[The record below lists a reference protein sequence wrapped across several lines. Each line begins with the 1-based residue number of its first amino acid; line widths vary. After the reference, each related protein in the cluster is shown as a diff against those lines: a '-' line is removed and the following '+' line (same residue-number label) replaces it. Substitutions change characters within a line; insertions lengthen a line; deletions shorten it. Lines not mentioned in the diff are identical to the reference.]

1 MERTI
6 LIAVAVAVLT
16 SSTSH
21 GAGRAPPTPPGA
33 LAGGYLKAFNA
44 GAAEPYADFLRK
56 HWPTSRETPGQYL
69 DSHAQVGGY
78 EVVEV
83 EQSTET
89 KLVEVV
95 KARLADDY
103 FRLTLDVEPG
113 SGQNIGRLSVEPIA
127 RPADV
132 RPPRRVPVTVI
143 GPLIDRQV
151 AAVGDF
157 SGAVLIAEAG
167 RAVYA
172 HAGGFSDREHGVA
185 NTLQTRF
192 RMASMGKMFT
202 AVAVLQLAQAG
213 RLDLDA
219 ALGTY
224 LPDYPNAAFA
234 HTVTLR
240 QLLTHTGGAGD
251 FMSQTW
257 ADNYQTLKTPADY
270 VALFGARAPDFA
282 PGSRFAYANY
292 GFVVLGRVV
301 EAVSGQS
308 YEDYLRGRVFGP
320 AGMSHSGLNGEPEK
334 SSVLAT
340 RYVKTSTGYNPPPAP
355 FSGAATP
362 AGGAY
367 STVGDM
373 IAFANA
379 LSAHRLLDATH
390 TELLLTGQV
399 TSESGRYALG
409 FEDRSAEG
417 RRDVGHDGGGP
428 GENGCFRMLGGDRA
442 TVVVLSNVAPTWRA
456 DKLCAFI
463 AARLDVR

>member
-1 MERTI
+1 MEQPAPIGDDLHPAPRRHCPPEPDR
-6 LIAVAVAVLT
+6 IALAARQAVL
-16 SSTSH
+16 
-21 GAGRAPPTPPGA
+21 GAKQNVPVG
-33 LAGGYLKAFNA
+33 LAGGGGHSGAIGVQGELA
-44 GAAEPYADFLRK
+44 GEAVPA
-56 HWPTSRETPGQYL
+56 H
-69 DSHAQVGGY
+69 
-78 EVVEV
+78 
-83 EQSTET
+83 
-89 KLVEVV
+89 
-95 KARLADDY
+95 RLAGGAK
-103 FRLTLDVEPG
+103 L
-113 SGQNIGRLSVEPIA
+113 
-127 RPADV
+127 
-132 RPPRRVPVTVI
+132 
-143 GPLIDRQV
+143 

-157 SGAVLIAEAG
+157 SGAILIAEAG
-167 RAVYA
+167 RVVYA
-172 HAGGFSDREHGVA
+172 HAGGLSDREHRVA
-185 NTLQTRF
+185 DTLQTRF

-202 AVAVLQLAQAG
+202 AVAVVQLAEAG

-219 ALGTY
+219 TVGTY
-224 LPDYPNAAFA
+224 LPDYPNASFA
-234 HTVTLR
+234 RTVTLR

-270 VALFGARAPDFA
+270 IALFGARAPEFT
-282 PGSRFAYANY
+282 PGSRFVYANY

-308 YEDYLRGRVFGP
+308 YEDYLRGHVFEP
-320 AGMSHSGLNGEPEK
+320 AGMSHSGLNGEPAK
-334 SSVLAT
+334 SGVLAT

-373 IAFANA
+373 IAFASA
-379 LSAHRLLDATH
+379 LSEHRLLDAAH

-417 RRDVGHDGGGP
+417 RRDIGHDGGGP
-428 GENGCFRMLGGDRA
+428 GENGCFRMLGGHRA

-463 AARLDVR
+463 AARLDALARGPLSTPGMRSRGPLWAQMVERPVWA